1 MTARAT
7 IDLSPT
13 CVRKVAREVMTD
25 QVVQVG
31 VDIATSTVGVLQN
44 WRLTT
49 ADEAALVKRIT
60 QDRRVREA
68 VLLSTCN
75 RKEIYAV
82 GPVPRD
88 VASVLVDE
96 LSSVLGGDVRPVER
110 YGIEAVK
117 HLLSVAAGL
126 ESALLGEHE
135 ILNQVRRAHEA
146 ALASG
151 SSGRTT
157 TRLFKHAI
165 TSGRNIRTALGID
178 GQRLS
183 LTGLAA
189 DWLQVNCDESQR
201 RTAAVVG
208 SGETAVQMVHHLRTL
223 GFADLIVLN
232 RNPDNVRRLADE
244 CRATVKP
251 LSALHSVVQRADVI
265 ICATAAPEPL
275 IGRATDRVATVVDAG
290 NGLLIIDLGVPRNV
304 DPDVVDVPG
313 VQLLEMNSLVG
324 MALAGGGDRA
334 QMRTGVRSTLEVEAE
349 KFRHWQHAA
358 TLGAVIQ
365 HVQDRYETKIAHE
378 LQAHHP
384 RAGLDA
390 DEMQRLSR
398 RISNKLLHPVIA
410 GLKEM
415 ATEESPERARDIVE
429 QLLLRKNARG

>member
-1 MTARAT
+1 MT
-7 IDLSPT
+7 
-13 CVRKVAREVMTD
+13 E

-60 QDRRVREA
+60 QDSRVREA

-82 GPVPRD
+82 GPVPHD
-88 VASVLVDE
+88 VTSMLVDE
-96 LSSVLGGDVRPVER
+96 LSSVVGDDVRPVER

-135 ILNQVRRAHEA
+135 ILSQVRRAHEA
-146 ALASG
+146 ALAAG

-157 TRLFKHAI
+157 THLFRHAI
-165 TSGRNIRTALGID
+165 TAGRNIRTALGIN

-189 DWLQVNCDESQR
+189 DWLRINCDESQR

-208 SGETAVQMVHHLRTL
+208 SGQTAVQMARHLRTL
-223 GFADLIVLN
+223 GFADLIVVN
-232 RNPDNVRRLADE
+232 RSPGNVRRLADE
-244 CRATVKP
+244 CGAEAKP

-275 IGRATDRVATVVDAG
+275 IGRAADRVATVVDARD
-290 NGLLIIDLGVPRNV
+290 GLLIIDLGVPRNV
-304 DPDVVDVPG
+304 DADVVDAPG
-313 VQLLEMNSLVG
+313 VQLLEMNSLVS
-324 MALAGGGDRA
+324 MALAGTGDRA
-334 QMRTGVRSTLEVEAE
+334 QMRTRVHSTLEAEAE
-349 KFRHWQHAA
+349 KFRHWQQTT
-358 TLGAVIQ
+358 TLGPVIQ
-365 HVQDRYETKIAHE
+365 HMQDRYEMNIAHE
-378 LQAHHP
+378 LKAHQLH
-384 RAGLDA
+384 AGLDA
-390 DEMQRLSR
+390 DERQRLSR

-415 ATEESPERARDIVE
+415 AAEESPERARDIVE

>member
-1 MTARAT
+1 
-7 IDLSPT
+7 
-13 CVRKVAREVMTD
+13 MTD

-31 VDIATSTVGVLQN
+31 IGVATSTVGALQN
-44 WRLTT
+44 WRLTN

-75 RKEIYAV
+75 RKEFYAV

-96 LSSVLGGDVRPVER
+96 LSSVVGDDVRPVER

-146 ALASG
+146 ALAAG
-151 SSGRTT
+151 STGRTT
-157 TRLFKHAI
+157 TRLFRHAV
-165 TSGRNIRTALGID
+165 TSGRNIRTALGIN
-178 GQRLS
+178 GRRLS

-189 DWLQVNCDESQR
+189 DWLRINCDESQR

-208 SGETAVQMVHHLRTL
+208 SGETAVQMARHLRTL

-244 CRATVKP
+244 CGAEVKP
-251 LSALHSVVQRADVI
+251 LSALHSVAQRADVI

-275 IGRATDRVATVVDAG
+275 IGRAADRVATVVDAG
-290 NGLLIIDLGVPRNV
+290 DGLLIIDLGVPRNV
-304 DPDVVDVPG
+304 DPDVVDVLG
-313 VQLLEMNSLVG
+313 VQLLEMNSLIS
-324 MALAGGGDRA
+324 MALAGAGDRA
-334 QMRTGVRSTLEVEAE
+334 QLRTGVRSTLEAEAE
-349 KFRHWQHAA
+349 KFRHWQQTA
-358 TLGAVIQ
+358 TLGPVIQ
-365 HVQDRYETKIAHE
+365 HMQDRYETNIAHE
-378 LQAHHP
+378 LKAHQLH
-384 RAGLDA
+384 AGLDA
-390 DEMQRLSR
+390 DETQRLSR

>member
-1 MTARAT
+1 
-7 IDLSPT
+7 
-13 CVRKVAREVMTD
+13 MTD

-31 VDIATSTVGVLQN
+31 VDLTTSTVGVLQS

-49 ADEAALVKRIT
+49 ADEAALVKCIT

-96 LSSVLGGDVRPVER
+96 LSWVLGDDVRPVER
-110 YGIEAVK
+110 YGLEAVK
-117 HLLSVAAGL
+117 HLVSVAAGL

-146 ALASG
+146 ALAVG

-157 TRLFKHAI
+157 THLFKHAI
-165 TSGRNIRTALGID
+165 TSGRKIRTALGID

-189 DWLQVNCDESQR
+189 DWLRANCAESQR

-208 SGETAVQMVHHLRTL
+208 SGETAVQMMRHLRTL

-232 RNPDNVRRLADE
+232 RSPDNVRRLADE
-244 CRATVKP
+244 CRAKVEP
-251 LSALHSVVQRADVI
+251 LSALHSVAQRADVI

-275 IGRATDRVATVVDAG
+275 IGRAADRIATVVDAG
-290 NGLLIIDLGVPRNV
+290 DGLYIIDLGVPRNV
-304 DPDVVDVPG
+304 DPDVADAPG

-324 MALAGGGDRA
+324 MALAGEEDRA
-334 QMRTGVRSTLEVEAE
+334 QMRTGVQSMLEAE
-349 KFRHWQHAA
+349 AERFHHWQQTAA
-358 TLGAVIQ
+358 LGPIIQ
-365 HVQDRYETKIAHE
+365 HVQGRYETSIAHE
-378 LQAHHP
+378 LQAHQPH
-384 RAGLDA
+384 AGLDA
-390 DEMQRLSR
+390 DETQRLSR
-398 RISNKLLHPVIA
+398 QISNKLLHPVIA
-410 GLKEM
+410 GLKEI
-415 ATEESPERARDIVE
+415 ATQESPERARDIVE
-429 QLLLRKNARG
+429 QLLLRKNARS